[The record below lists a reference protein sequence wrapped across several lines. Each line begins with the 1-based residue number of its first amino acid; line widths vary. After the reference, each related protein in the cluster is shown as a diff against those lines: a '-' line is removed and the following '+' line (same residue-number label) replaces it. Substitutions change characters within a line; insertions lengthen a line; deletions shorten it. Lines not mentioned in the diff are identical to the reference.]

1 MYCPTQ
7 MSYKKVV
14 VSVVSKKIRSK
25 EGAAL
30 KTSASQFLY
39 GVQLSW
45 PIQIF
50 VFTLYLLGA
59 IEKSSIAPEKCVSYI
74 QLIGSGDMCF

>member
-1 MYCPTQ
+1 

-45 PIQIF
+45 PIQIL
-50 VFTLYLLGA
+50 VFTHYLLCT
-59 IEKSSIAPEKCVSYI
+59 IEKISIAPEKCVSYI

>member
-7 MSYKKVV
+7 MSNKKVV

-25 EGAAL
+25 ERAAL

-39 GVQLSW
+39 GVQLS
-45 PIQIF
+45 
-50 VFTLYLLGA
+50 
-59 IEKSSIAPEKCVSYI
+59 
-74 QLIGSGDMCF
+74 